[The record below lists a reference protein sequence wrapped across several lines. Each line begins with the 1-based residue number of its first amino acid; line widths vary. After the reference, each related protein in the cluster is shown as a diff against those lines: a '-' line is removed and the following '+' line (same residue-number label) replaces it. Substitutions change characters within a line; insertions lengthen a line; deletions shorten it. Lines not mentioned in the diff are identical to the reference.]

1 MYTIPWDPTSE
12 QQFERLRQ
20 QRASCGWGVENVSN
34 WRDQQLAG
42 QRVIFW
48 LVSSIRS
55 SLYHA
60 IQLTLRIKVLKPV
73 HPCHDAL
80 LSGHIL
86 QFPQESEA
94 LSDTGSDVFPFR
106 RERQKTFMPIGH
118 VSMDFPPT
126 GISDPARGRVGATS
140 LYLSP
145 AIRGLEF
152 GRQVFELMRTVAGR
166 FARYA
171 VIDVPVRESQEAV
184 ERFEKFGDGRP
195 EFSLVDWYEN
205 IGLKR
210 LNGTKRFVDET
221 DSDGRIW
228 KVELVGMEWDLWG
241 SELSEKPRL

>member
-48 LVSSIRS
+48 L
-55 SLYHA
+55 
-60 IQLTLRIKVLKPV
+60 VLKPV